1 MREYGKIEEWTI
13 MYLRFFFEEM
23 SDLQLFAKKPI
34 KAVNDL
40 KNIKLTAA
48 RKVFEKDDF
57 ESYYLLAKSICSDI

>member
-1 MREYGKIEEWTI
+1 

-40 KNIKLTAA
+40 KNIKLTAV
-48 RKVFEKDDF
+48 RKVFEQDCIF
-57 ESYYLLAKSICSDI
+57 RSYPDTDSGITRTVIPR